1 MSFVSSTAQYAA
13 TSEKNKT
20 GYLLAELRCATLRAR
35 LVASDLDAIGL
46 ALKGGLI
53 TSVQALE
60 LLDDCDLFRYIEPTP
75 PTMAP

>member
-53 TSVQALE
+53 TPVQALE